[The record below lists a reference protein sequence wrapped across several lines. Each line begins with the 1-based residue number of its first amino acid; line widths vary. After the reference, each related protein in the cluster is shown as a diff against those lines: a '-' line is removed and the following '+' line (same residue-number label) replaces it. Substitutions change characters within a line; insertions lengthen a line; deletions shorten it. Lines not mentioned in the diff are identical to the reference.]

1 MALVK
6 VPGVVHDFFGRRLV
20 LAPLNMGPL
29 RQLLERTKTMGQ
41 EATVDQI
48 DTVIDAVH
56 ASLRRNYP
64 DITRDEVENE
74 LVDAA
79 NAELLMPIIMNRSGL
94 KSVTDDGLPT
104 EALTSGEAQGQG
116 VATLG
121 LTSTPTLSPLQAGPS
136 ST

>member
-6 VPGVVHDFFGRRLV
+6 VPGVVYDFYGRRLV
-20 LAPLNMGPL
+20 LAPLNMGVM
-29 RQLLERTKTMGQ
+29 RQMLSKFQNTSQ
-41 EATVDQI
+41 EPSVDQI
-48 DTVIDAVH
+48 DTVVDAVY

-64 DITRDEVENE
+64 EITRDEVENN
-74 LVDAA
+74 LVDMA
-79 NAELLMPIIMNRSGL
+79 NAEELMPIIMNRSGL
-94 KSVTDDGLPT
+94 KSVTDDGLPV

-121 LTSTPTLSPLQAGPS
+121 LTSMPTLLPLPAGPS

>member
-6 VPGVVHDFFGRRLV
+6 VPGVVYDFYGRRLV
-20 LAPLNMGPL
+20 LAPLNMGAL
-29 RQLLERTKTMGQ
+29 RQLLDRTKTMGQ

-64 DITRDEVENE
+64 SITRDEVENE

-94 KSVTDDGLPT
+94 KSVNDDGLPT
-104 EALTSGEAQGQG
+104 EALSSGEAQGQG